1 MATSTASSEEMVFET
16 IQKLDYPALQ
26 EVENLIGVPENIT
39 GTNFGLLKVVLR
51 EVTWVILEGTEIFK
65 KIESLIKSHY
75 KIPNN
80 NQFLNAFDKRMEL
93 NENSFESTRTY
104 IIAYRNQW

>member
-26 EVENLIGVPENIT
+26 EVENLTGVPENIT

-51 EVTWVILEGTEIFK
+51 EVT
-65 KIESLIKSHY
+65 
-75 KIPNN
+75 
-80 NQFLNAFDKRMEL
+80 
-93 NENSFESTRTY
+93 
-104 IIAYRNQW
+104 